1 MSDDTVK
8 FFRLGKDK
16 SFRVQAITRNH
27 RGIYFTGKMLKKFHT
42 GSADLLTS
50 VWVFVCGDELNLYN
64 YLFNLKFFA

>member
-27 RGIYFTGKMLKKFHT
+27 RGIYFTGNMLKKFHA
-42 GSADLLTS
+42 GSADSLISKILIAKTNHPIS
-50 VWVFVCGDELNLYN
+50 P
-64 YLFNLKFFA
+64 

>member
-27 RGIYFTGKMLKKFHT
+27 RGIYFTGNMLKKIPRRFRR
-42 GSADLLTS
+42 LTYLKDS
-50 VWVFVCGDELNLYN
+50 NRKNKSSNLALNP
-64 YLFNLKFFA
+64 LKSNTS